1 MAKNKFSDLFELSTL
16 GLTLVF
22 ATFIGLGMGLLLDKF
37 FGTKPWLT
45 IIFLLF
51 GIVAGFVNVFREI
64 KRSGGK

>member
-1 MAKNKFSDLFELSTL
+1 MKKKLSDLFELSTV

-22 ATFIGLGMGLLLDKF
+22 STFIGLGMGLLLDKF
-37 FGTKPWLT
+37 FKTKPYLT

-64 KRSGGK
+64 KRFGGK